1 MRIGE
6 NEIEEI
12 IITDKENGVIAVVSD
27 SEIIELEDYK
37 VILKPVHK
45 ILS

>member
-12 IITDKENGVIAVVSD
+12 IITDKDNGVIAVVSD
-27 SEIIELEDYK
+27 SEIIEFEDYK
-37 VILKPVHK
+37 VILNPTHEGLV
-45 ILS
+45 